1 VTLLKA
7 IVALVLA
14 LGALSSVP
22 FSFGI
27 DDPEPGCLVC
37 PKPK

>member
-1 VTLLKA
+1 VTILKA

-14 LGALSSVP
+14 FGALSSIP

-27 DDPEPGCLVC
+27 DDPSPNCIVC